1 MSTPQ
6 YIVQSQPVQ
15 QQQPVQYVTQPT
27 VAAVQAPA
35 GGAAY
40 YSAGRQ
46 GGAPVVYVSVMNV
59 NELSNRV
66 QSLFNHHC

>member
-40 YSAGRQ
+40 YSGGPQ
-46 GGAPVVYVSVMNV
+46 GGAPVIYVSTV
-59 NELSNRV
+59 LLLPSR
-66 QSLFNHHC
+66 